1 MGQAASPGQ
10 EHGALMDSIYR
21 GQRHIYDATRKFYLF
36 GRDTLI
42 DRLDCTAGERVLE
55 VACGTGRNLHRIGM
69 RWPGTA
75 LHGLDISCE
84 MLKSADARLGR
95 AAKLAEADATSFD
108 PQALF
113 GCQRFDRI
121 VLSYCLSMI
130 PGWQAALDHAA
141 GMLGPDGSLH
151 IVDFGSLEGMPWP
164 LRPALQRWL
173 AQFHVSP
180 RMDLDEIATAI
191 ARRHG
196 LECHLLRGPLD
207 YFRLVTL
214 VRPE

>member
-1 MGQAASPGQ
+1 MPLAALDIPPGF
-10 EHGALMDSIYR
+10 YR
-21 GQRHIYDATRKFYLF
+21 KGTDYQSR
-36 GRDTLI
+36 GRWFDGSLVRWRGDLI
-42 DRLDCTAGERVLE
+42 EP
-55 VACGTGRNLHRIGM
+55 IGG
-69 RWPGTA
+69 WPGTA
-75 LHGLDISCE
+75 LHGLDISRE

-151 IVDFGSLEGMPWP
+151 IVDFGSLKGMPWP
-164 LRPALQRWL
+164 LRPGLQRWL
-173 AQFHVSP
+173 ARFHVSP
-180 RMDLDEIATAI
+180 RLDLDEIATAI

-196 LECHLLRGPLD
+196 LECHVLRGPLD